1 MLMIALPASFSR
13 TNFNYVDLIVF
24 VWLIAGLIHGR
35 KRGMTQQLLPTLQWV
50 AIVVVAGLFYRPFGV
65 TIKQYAQFDP
75 LWSNILAY
83 LLIGFGVHL
92 VYLWT
97 KHLIH
102 QKLVGSDL
110 FGRAEYYFGMVAGM
124 VAFACMLIVACAL
137 MNSRIY
143 TKAELASTEKA
154 QSDAFSD
161 IRFPT
166 FGSIQQEVLFQSYTG
181 CMIRTNLQSV
191 LIASVQ
197 PGPPRGETLA
207 HRQEDLINDVIGTRK
222 R

>member
-1 MLMIALPASFSR
+1 MHQLALPM
-13 TNFNYVDLIVF
+13 TIGHMNYNYVDLIVV
-24 VWLIAGLIHGR
+24 VWLIVGLIHGR
-35 KRGMTQQLLPTLQWV
+35 KKGMTQQLLPMLQWV
-50 AIVVVAGLFYRPFGV
+50 AIVIVAGMFYQPFGL
-65 TIKQYAQFDP
+65 IIRQYAQFEP

-83 LLIGFGVHL
+83 LLIGFGIHM

-97 KHLIH
+97 KHLIQ

-124 VAFACMLIVACAL
+124 IAFACMLIVACAL

-181 CMIRTNLQSV
+181 CLVRTNLSPV
-191 LIASVQ
+191 LIKSVM
-197 PGPPRGETLA
+197 PGPPRGESLA
-207 HRQEDLINDVIGTRK
+207 HRQESLLNEVMGTK
-222 R
+222 K

>member
-1 MLMIALPASFSR
+1 SQI
-13 TNFNYVDLIVF
+13 
-24 VWLIAGLIHGR
+24 
-35 KRGMTQQLLPTLQWV
+35 
-50 AIVVVAGLFYRPFGV
+50 
-65 TIKQYAQFDP
+65 IKQYAQFEP
-75 LWSNILAY
+75 LWSNIVAY
-83 LLIGFGVHL
+83 VFIGFGVHL

-97 KHLIH
+97 KHLIQ

-124 VAFACMLIVACAL
+124 IAFACMLIVACAL

-166 FGSIQQEVLFQSYTG
+166 FGSIQQEVLFQS
-181 CMIRTNLQSV
+181 
-191 LIASVQ
+191 
-197 PGPPRGETLA
+197 
-207 HRQEDLINDVIGTRK
+207 
-222 R
+222 